1 MDYIQKAQE
10 KHQERPHLARAVTA
24 RRWSRRVF
32 ALLIV
37 VFLYA
42 AWQDRALAPPIH
54 DGMQKTVSL
63 AADFV
68 ENSDDIRTYVKQT
81 FGGTAN
87 HSVEQQYDPITRW
100 LLKWTS

>member
-10 KHQERPHLARAVTA
+10 KHQERPHAARAVRA

-32 ALLIV
+32 ALLIL

-42 AWQDRALAPPIH
+42 VWQDRALAPPIH

-63 AADFV
+63 AAGFV
-68 ENSDDIRTYVKQT
+68 ENSGDIRSYVKQT
-81 FGGTAN
+81 FGSSSGT
-87 HSVEQQYDPITRW
+87 SVEQQYDPITRW